1 MLKPRVVTL
10 KQDDSVKKRIFTAYM
25 IVWLINLLVISFSS
39 YAVYT
44 GNTKYLWAPGV
55 LVAINL
61 VFSFLYTKSLAHK
74 MSRLKLEIY
83 EQGLEQD
90 SRTNESA
97 IQVLRVQEEEREKI
111 SFTLHDS
118 VGQYLT
124 VMRWGLS
131 ELKKRSPSEKDHID
145 NLTKTCDDII
155 HEIRSI
161 SHDLM
166 PTLIRDFGFCLAI
179 KDYFEKQKQI
189 VPLDMHFTHSA
200 ELEGEKFGREFDVN
214 LYRMVQ
220 EFFQNTLKHSGAK
233 TIKLDLKKNKN
244 SLELNYHDDG
254 KGMDAKKALPASLN
268 YRAKLFGGEMTRVHY
283 DKGLGFKVIFNLKE
297 IGHAN

>member
-1 MLKPRVVTL
+1 MILEEDNSIK
-10 KQDDSVKKRIFTAYM
+10 KSMFSVYILAWF
-25 IVWLINLLVISFSS
+25 LNLLVISCSAF
-39 YAVYT
+39 
-44 GNTKYLWAPGV
+44 
-55 LVAINL
+55 AIYSGHTEFLALAALIVIANII
-61 VFSFLYTKSLAHK
+61 FSFCITKAWASK
-74 MSRLKLEIY
+74 MKHLKNEIVELSRER
-83 EQGLEQD
+83 D
-90 SRTNESA
+90 SHTNSSA

-124 VMRWGLS
+124 VMRWGLF
-131 ELKKRSPSEKDHID
+131 ELKKRSPLEKDHIE

-166 PTLIRDFGFCLAI
+166 PTLIRDFGCCLAI

-189 VPLDMHFTHSA
+189 VPLDMHFTHSE
-200 ELEGEKFGREFDVN
+200 ELDGEKFGREFDVN

-220 EFFQNTLKHSGAK
+220 EFFQNTLKHSGARS
-233 TIKLDLKKNKN
+233 IKLDLKKNK
-244 SLELNYHDDG
+244 STLELLYHDDG
-254 KGMDAKKALPASLN
+254 KGMDVKKPLPASLN
-268 YRAKLFGGEMTRVHY
+268 YRAQLFGGEMTRVNY

-297 IGHAN
+297 IGHEAD